1 MGFETIHSLS
11 GYIALIGVVAV
22 IISGAAVIWRG
33 IIKSPDRG
41 LWLKAHKLSAGV
53 FLGALLPHIA
63 TSTYTDWY
71 FVGGAI
77 LLGLTV
83 LIAALLPL
91 FPTIR
96 KHLVDLKVVILSAG
110 LILLLIAH
118 LRVD

>member
-22 IISGAAVIWRG
+22 IISGAA
-33 IIKSPDRG
+33 IILHRVFKTTDRG
-41 LWLKAHKLSAGV
+41 YLLKAHKLSAGV

-83 LIAALLPL
+83 LIAALLPW
-91 FPTIR
+91 FPTRR
-96 KHLVDLKVVILSAG
+96 KLLVDLKVVILSAG

-118 LRVD
+118 LRVG